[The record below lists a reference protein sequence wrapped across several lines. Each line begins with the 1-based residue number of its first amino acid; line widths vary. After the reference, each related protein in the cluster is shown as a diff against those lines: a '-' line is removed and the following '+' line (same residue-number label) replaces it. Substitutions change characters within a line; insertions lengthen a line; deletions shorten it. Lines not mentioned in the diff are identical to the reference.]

1 MARLLNLKISLF
13 TAVFAVVA
21 LGLALVLFT
30 DGGAT
35 RSGTATVASVSSPAG
50 NTSSSTSAVK
60 AVTSSSSSSATSVY
74 NASHTGVVSILSTS
88 NNDSTGGGGG
98 GRGFGGGGGSG
109 SGQSTA
115 LGSGILLDTKGD
127 ILTNEHV
134 VDKATKVTVSFDT
147 KPSTTRTATV
157 VGTDPS
163 TDLAVVKIDPTGLD
177 LKPLTLGDSSAAQI
191 GDTVY
196 ALGNPFGYTN
206 SFSQGIVSGLGR
218 SITSPNG
225 FGIDNAIQTDASI
238 NPGNSG
244 GPLLDANGEVI
255 GVNAQIA
262 TGGQTAAGGEAGN
275 NGVGFAI
282 PINTA
287 KGIAAQLEQSGHV
300 SHAYLGVGAATVAG
314 SLQGSLTGAQSGA
327 LIENV
332 QSGSPAA
339 QAGLKAG
346 TKRQQV
352 DGASIL
358 LGGDVIQAING
369 KKVITSDDLASA
381 ISSMKPGDKVSV
393 QLVRGGKQVTVA
405 VTLGKQPSQAPT
417 G

>member
-1 MARLLNLKISLF
+1 M
-13 TAVFAVVA
+13 
-21 LGLALVLFT
+21 
-30 DGGAT
+30 
-35 RSGTATVASVSSPAG
+35 SSPAG

-88 NNDSTGGGGG
+88 NNDSTGGG
-98 GRGFGGGGGSG
+98 RRRPWLRRRRRSG

-244 GPLLDANGEVI
+244 GPLLDA
-255 GVNAQIA
+255 
-262 TGGQTAAGGEAGN
+262 TA
-275 NGVGFAI
+275 
-282 PINTA
+282 
-287 KGIAAQLEQSGHV
+287 
-300 SHAYLGVGAATVAG
+300 
-314 SLQGSLTGAQSGA
+314 
-327 LIENV
+327 
-332 QSGSPAA
+332 
-339 QAGLKAG
+339 
-346 TKRQQV
+346 R
-352 DGASIL
+352 
-358 LGGDVIQAING
+358 
-369 KKVITSDDLASA
+369 
-381 ISSMKPGDKVSV
+381 
-393 QLVRGGKQVTVA
+393 
-405 VTLGKQPSQAPT
+405 
-417 G
+417 

>member
-1 MARLLNLKISLF
+1 M
-13 TAVFAVVA
+13 
-21 LGLALVLFT
+21 
-30 DGGAT
+30 
-35 RSGTATVASVSSPAG
+35 
-50 NTSSSTSAVK
+50 
-60 AVTSSSSSSATSVY
+60 
-74 NASHTGVVSILSTS
+74 VSILSTS

-127 ILTNEHV
+127 ILTNQHV

-244 GPLLDANGEVI
+244 GPLLDR
-255 GVNAQIA
+255 
-262 TGGQTAAGGEAGN
+262 TA
-275 NGVGFAI
+275 
-282 PINTA
+282 
-287 KGIAAQLEQSGHV
+287 
-300 SHAYLGVGAATVAG
+300 
-314 SLQGSLTGAQSGA
+314 
-327 LIENV
+327 
-332 QSGSPAA
+332 
-339 QAGLKAG
+339 
-346 TKRQQV
+346 R
-352 DGASIL
+352 
-358 LGGDVIQAING
+358 
-369 KKVITSDDLASA
+369 
-381 ISSMKPGDKVSV
+381 
-393 QLVRGGKQVTVA
+393 
-405 VTLGKQPSQAPT
+405 
-417 G
+417 

>member
-30 DGGAT
+30 DGGAN
-35 RSGTATVASVSSPAG
+35 RSGTATVASVSSPAVG
-50 NTSSSTSAVK
+50 SSSSTSAVK

-74 NASHTGVVSILSTS
+74 NATHTGVVSILSTS
-88 NNDSTGGGGG
+88 NNDSTGAGAGGG
-98 GRGFGGGGGSG
+98 GRGFGGSGSG
-109 SGQSTA
+109 SSQSTA

-163 TDLAVVKIDPTGLD
+163 TDLAVVKVDPTGLD
-177 LKPLTLGDSSAAQI
+177 LKPLTLGDSNAAQI

-206 SFSQGIVSGLGR
+206 SFSEGIVSGLGR

-225 FGIDNAIQTDASI
+225 FGIDNANQTDASI

-262 TGGQTAAGGEAGN
+262 TGGQTAAGGQAGN

-346 TKRQQV
+346 TS
-352 DGASIL
+352 ASRWM
-358 LGGDVIQAING
+358 GR
-369 KKVITSDDLASA
+369 AS
-381 ISSMKPGDKVSV
+381 SSAA
-393 QLVRGGKQVTVA
+393 T
-405 VTLGKQPSQAPT
+405 
-417 G
+417 

>member
-1 MARLLNLKISLF
+1 MARLLNLKISVF

-21 LGLALVLFT
+21 LGLALVLAT
-30 DGGAT
+30 GGSSN
-35 RSGTATVASVSSPAG
+35 RSGTATVASVSAPAG
-50 NTSSSTSAVK
+50 NSSNSTAAAKSVA
-60 AVTSSSSSSATSVY
+60 SNSSATSVY
-74 NASHTGVVSILSTS
+74 NATHLGVVSILSTS
-88 NNDSTGGGGG
+88 NNDSSGGG
-98 GRGFGGGGGSG
+98 GFGGGGSR
-109 SGQSTA
+109 QSTA
-115 LGSGILLDTKGD
+115 LGSGILLDNKGD

-147 KPSTTRTATV
+147 TPNTTRTATV

-163 TDLAVVKIDPTGLD
+163 TDLAVVKVDPTGLD
-177 LKPLTLGDSSAAQI
+177 LKPLTLGDSSTAQI

-206 SFSQGIVSGLGR
+206 SFSEGIVSGLGR

-300 SHAYLGVGAATVAG
+300 SHAYLGVAAASVAG

-327 LIENV
+327 LIQNV
-332 QSGSPAA
+332 QAGSPAA
-339 QAGLKAG
+339 KAGIKAG
-346 TKRQQV
+346 TKRQVV
-352 DGASIL
+352 DGANVL
-358 LGGDVIQAING
+358 LGGDVVQAIG
-369 KKVITSDDLASA
+369 GTKVTSSNDLASA
-381 ISSMKPGDKVSV
+381 VSNLKPGDKVSV
-393 QLVRGGKQVTVA
+393 QLVRGGKQVTVQ
-405 VTLGKQPSQAPT
+405 VTLGTQPSQAPT

>member
-30 DGGAT
+30 DGGAN

-50 NTSSSTSAVK
+50 STSSSSTSAVK

-74 NASHTGVVSILSTS
+74 NATHTGVVSILSTS
-88 NNDSTGGGGG
+88 NNDSTGAGAGGG
-98 GRGFGGGGGSG
+98 GRGFGGGSGSG
-109 SGQSTA
+109 SSQSTA

-163 TDLAVVKIDPTGLD
+163 TDLAVVKVDPTGLD

-206 SFSQGIVSGLGR
+206 SFSEGIVSGLGR

-225 FGIDNAIQTDASI
+225 FGDRQRDPDRRRRST
-238 NPGNSG
+238 P
-244 GPLLDANGEVI
+244 
-255 GVNAQIA
+255 A
-262 TGGQTAAGGEAGN
+262 T
-275 NGVGFAI
+275 
-282 PINTA
+282 
-287 KGIAAQLEQSGHV
+287 
-300 SHAYLGVGAATVAG
+300 
-314 SLQGSLTGAQSGA
+314 
-327 LIENV
+327 
-332 QSGSPAA
+332 PAA
-339 QAGLKAG
+339 RCSTRTA
-346 TKRQQV
+346 R
-352 DGASIL
+352 
-358 LGGDVIQAING
+358 
-369 KKVITSDDLASA
+369 
-381 ISSMKPGDKVSV
+381 
-393 QLVRGGKQVTVA
+393 
-405 VTLGKQPSQAPT
+405 
-417 G
+417 

>member
-1 MARLLNLKISLF
+1 MTGKPHRLLSLRLSTF
-13 TAVFAVVA
+13 TALVAVAALA
-21 LGLALVLFT
+21 LGILALRN
-30 DGGAT
+30 GG
-35 RSGTATVASVSSPAG
+35 SAS
-50 NTSSSTSAVK
+50 SSSTAPTV
-60 AVTSSSSSSATSVY
+60 SSAPATSTRTVSTNMTPTQIY
-74 NASHTGVVSILSTS
+74 SNTHTGVVKITT
-88 NNDSTGGGGG
+88 DSG
-98 GRGFGGGGGSG
+98 
-109 SGQSTA
+109 
-115 LGSGILLDTKGD
+115 LGTGILLDKSGD
-127 ILTNEHV
+127 ILTNDHV
-134 VDKATKVTVSFDT
+134 VQGANTFNVTFDSSDSGHSA
-147 KPSTTRTATV
+147 KL
-157 VGTDPS
+157 VGTDP
-163 TDLAVVKIDPTGLD
+163 TDDLAIVKIDPSGLD
-177 LKPLTLGDSSAAQI
+177 LKPLTLADSSTVQV
-191 GDTVY
+191 GDTVF

-206 SFSQGIVSGLGR
+206 SFSEGIVSGLGR

-327 LIENV
+327 LIEKV

-381 ISSMKPGDKVSV
+381 ISSMKPGDKASV

>member
-1 MARLLNLKISLF
+1 M
-13 TAVFAVVA
+13 
-21 LGLALVLFT
+21 
-30 DGGAT
+30 
-35 RSGTATVASVSSPAG
+35 
-50 NTSSSTSAVK
+50 
-60 AVTSSSSSSATSVY
+60 
-74 NASHTGVVSILSTS
+74 VSILSTS

-206 SFSQGIVSGLGR
+206 SFSEGIVSGLGR